1 MKIRNGFVSNSSS
14 SSFIVAVKGENS
26 VVTIPITVDLANY
39 GISIETEEE
48 LLDFLKEKH
57 GFATKEEILADE
69 YVSEDYKKMSKLIK
83 QVQQLTL
90 DGVVIETFA
99 SLQEASTKL
108 GISRPNI
115 SKCCLGERMKCGGFR
130 WRYV

>member
-1 MKIRNGFVSNSSS
+1 MKFSDTHKINLSKTHRGKSTWNKGLVGSANPLTGRIRPKEVCQ
-14 SSFIVAVKGENS
+14 K
-26 VVTIPITVDLANY
+26 
-39 GISIETEEE
+39 IS
-48 LLDFLKEKH
+48 
-57 GFATKEEILADE
+57 A
-69 YVSEDYKKMSKLIK
+69 SKFK

>member
-1 MKIRNGFVSNSSS
+1 MASFNYSASS
-14 SSFIVAVKGENS
+14 KDG
-26 VVTIPITVDLANY
+26 
-39 GISIETEEE
+39 
-48 LLDFLKEKH
+48 K
-57 GFATKEEILADE
+57 
-69 YVSEDYKKMSKLIK
+69 
-83 QVQQLTL
+83 VQS
-90 DGVVIETFA
+90 GVIETFA

>member
-83 QVQQLTL
+83 SGKTVISGRFCS
-90 DGVVIETFA
+90 DGGNLESFLCNHGIQDLKSKNVIVIEN
-99 SLQEASTKL
+99 EP
-108 GISRPNI
+108 G
-115 SKCCLGERMKCGGFR
+115 
-130 WRYV
+130 Y